1 MIDKYQGD
9 VAYVQFNGTVSVW
22 AYLTLDVISKMELT
36 AYPFDTQR
44 CRVIVFISSTNP
56 VNSKHVEDP
65 TLTGNATRQLF
76 AVGAE
81 WTFEGQT
88 VEEKELP
95 GLGQYT
101 IVYLEYTWTITRK
114 TTYFVISFIVPIVLT
129 SYMNTVV
136 FVIPVESGERIS
148 YLVTIFVSTA
158 VLVSFCT
165 VNVMPQGGVECGR
178 VPQFETT

>member
-1 MIDKYQGD
+1 MIEKFQGD
-9 VAYVQFNGTVSVW
+9 VAYVLIDGTVSVT
-22 AYLTLDVISKMELT
+22 AVMTLDIISKMDLT

-44 CRVIVFISSTNP
+44 CRVILFISSTNP
-56 VNSKHVEDP
+56 VSGKHKEDEYLP
-65 TLTGNATRQLF
+65 GNVSRQLF

-165 VNVMPQGGVECGR
+165 VNVMPQAE
-178 VPQFETT
+178 FFTS